1 LSKVHFALKFPGRYE
16 DLSRTGISLV
26 ACSLILIFG
35 LIFNI
40 NCISVE
46 SPKGPS
52 GSPDTQVAPQP
63 VSYQANVPINAAW
76 TSPKDVSACERV
88 ALPIPEIVK
97 KISKSVVAIHTDT
110 TTYDIFLQ
118 PVPARGVGTGTIID
132 KAGYVLTNNHVVE
145 NAKTIKVILYNGKS
159 YDALKVV
166 RDPLTDLAVV
176 QIPPDDLQVPEIG
189 SCSELQ
195 VGEGVVAVGNALAL
209 EGGPTVTSGIVSY
222 IGRSINV
229 SSDII
234 LHDLIQTDAAINP
247 GNSGGPLLNF
257 EGQVIGVNTATAE
270 NAQNI
275 GFAIE
280 ITPSLP
286 IIEQLIRQGHITRAY
301 LGVELFTLDSGVGV
315 IKVDSGS
322 PAEKAGL
329 RPGDIINQ
337 LNEKKVSS
345 SAELREQ
352 VNSSTIGQAVRID
365 FSRGGKNMSVTA
377 TLTESPGPSAAPAL
391 SPST

>member
-1 LSKVHFALKFPGRYE
+1 
-16 DLSRTGISLV
+16 LSRIGVGLF
-26 ACSLILIFG
+26 ACSLILIIG
-35 LIFNI
+35 LILNAG
-40 NCISVE
+40 CVSVE
-46 SPKGPS
+46 SVQGPS
-52 GSPDTQVAPQP
+52 GSPDTQAAPQA

-76 TSPKDVSACERV
+76 IGPRSVSVCDKV
-88 ALPIPEIVK
+88 PLPIPEIVK
-97 KISKSVVAIHTDT
+97 RISKSVVAIHTDT

-132 KAGYVLTNNHVVE
+132 QAGYVLTNNHVVE

-159 YDALKVV
+159 YDALKVA

-176 QIPPDDLQVPEIG
+176 QIPPDDLQVAEIG

-229 SSDII
+229 GSDII

-247 GNSGGPLLNF
+247 GNSGGPLLNL

-286 IIEQLIRQGHITRAY
+286 TVEQLIRQGHITRAY
-301 LGVELFTLDSGVGV
+301 LGVELYTLDNGVGV

-329 RPGDIINQ
+329 RPGDIVTQ
-337 LNEKKVSS
+337 LNGKKVSS
-345 SAELREQ
+345 SAELREK
-352 VNSSTIGQAVRID
+352 VNSSTIGQSVRID
-365 FSRGGKNMSVTA
+365 FSRGGKNMTVTA